1 MKQFICYFELIKK
14 DSFVKRK
21 LFTLL
26 FVFVTCSSYSQ
37 QRIKGTIKD
46 GANVPIPGVS
56 VLEKG
61 TKNSVVSDFDGNY
74 EIISKTSQATLI
86 FTFVGLETKEV
97 VVNGK
102 SLINVVMKDVV
113 NDLSE
118 VVVIGYGTQKR
129 GDVTSAI
136 ATVKSK
142 DFASGSVRNASE
154 LIRGKV
160 AGLNISNGS
169 GDPSATSSVSLRG
182 VASLQGNTSPLV
194 LINGVPGGFDSI
206 APEDIESIDVLK
218 DASAAAI
225 YGTRGANGV
234 ILITTKTVGRDV
246 PTTISYSHYTA
257 VSSFGKKANFL
268 DAGQVRELRANNT
281 FPTIVKN
288 SLSADLGYDTY
299 WLGEISRTAFTQ
311 NHTLGFKGGNAQ
323 SNYVA
328 SVSYMDQEGVFKGS
342 DNDELK
348 ISFDVNHYMFNDKL
362 KVNLNLVNGI
372 QNINAAFN
380 PRVYRQALIR
390 NPTDRVKKDDGTWQE
405 RSIFQYENPLALIE
419 ETESLNQNKWM
430 RLSANTTLTLL
441 PGWDTSLNLSTLRN
455 MGLNGY
461 AESKQHISNTRD
473 NRNGYASRSTYNN
486 KTDLL
491 EFTTKYSEKFEK
503 HRVSALAGY
512 SYQYI
517 VNEGFNANNSDFPTD
532 AFSYNNLGAGR
543 KVIEGQRGLV
553 GSYKNDEKL
562 LGFFGRVSYGYDN
575 KYNILMSLRQEGSSK
590 FGKNNKWGTFPSVS
604 AGWTISNESFMKNL
618 SFINNLKLRTGF
630 GVTGITPGASYL
642 SQTLYNYAGDI
653 YSDGK
658 WIQGLVPASNPNPD
672 LKWEKSSE
680 FNIGLDF
687 SFVNNR
693 VNGSV
698 DVYNKQT
705 KDLLWDYS
713 VPTPPNLYGST
724 LANVGKLENKGIEVL
739 LNVNP
744 IKTSNFTWDS
754 NMTFAYNK
762 NKLLSLSNDLYEID
776 GDYINTGG
784 VGDPIS
790 MDTHR
795 LEVGQSIGNFWGLK
809 SVDITDGGTWIIE
822 TKDGTRK
829 TLEPNLYTDE
839 NKQYLG
845 NGRPNYNAGWTNTF
859 RYKKFDLSVA
869 LIGAFDFQIIN
880 QQRMFYEVPK
890 AVYNKLDS
898 AYDLVYGKSLLTYDQ
913 TFVSYYI
920 EKGDY
925 IKLDNVTLAYNIDVK
940 KLKFINSARIYASG
954 SNIATITGYKGLDPE
969 VTSGAITPGN
979 DDRDKYPT
987 IQTFTLGINLTF

>member
-1 MKQFICYFELIKK
+1 MKQFIYYFELIKK
-14 DSFVKRK
+14 SSFFGKK
-21 LFTLL
+21 LWTLIFI
-26 FVFVTCSSYSQ
+26 FVFFSSFSQ

-46 GANVPIPGVS
+46 GADFPIPGVT
-56 VLEKG
+56 VMEKG
-61 TKNSVVSDFDGNY
+61 TKNSVVSDLDGNY
-74 EIISKTSQATLI
+74 EIISMTSHPTLI
-86 FTFVGLETKEV
+86 FSYVGQETKEIAV
-97 VVNGK
+97 DGRSIV
-102 SLINVVMKDVV
+102 NVVMKDAVS
-113 NDLSE
+113 DLSE
-118 VVVIGYGTQKR
+118 VVVIGYGTQKK
-129 GDVTSAI
+129 GDVTSSI

-142 DFASGSVRNASE
+142 NFAAGSVRNASE

-160 AGLNISNGS
+160 AGLSITNGS
-169 GDPSATSSVSLRG
+169 GDPSASSSVSLRG
-182 VASLQGNTSPLV
+182 VASLQGNTAPLV

-246 PTTISYSHYTA
+246 PTTITYSHYTA
-257 VSSFGKKANFL
+257 FSSFGKKANFL
-268 DAGQVRELRANNT
+268 DAGQLRELRENNT
-281 FPTIVKN
+281 FPLIVKN
-288 SLSADLGYDTY
+288 SLNADLGFDTD
-299 WLGEISRTAFTQ
+299 WLGEITRKAFTQ
-311 NHTLGFKGGNAQ
+311 NHTIGMKGGNVK

-328 SVSYMDQEGVFKGS
+328 SVSYMEQEGVFKGS
-342 DNDELK
+342 DNNEFK
-348 ISFDVNHYMFNDKL
+348 ISLDVNHFMFNDKL

-390 NPTDRVKKDDGTWQE
+390 NPTDRVKKEDGTWQE

-430 RLSANTTLTLL
+430 RLTGNTTLTLL
-441 PGWDTSLNLSTLRN
+441 PGWDTSLNLSTLRS

-473 NRNGYASRSTYNN
+473 NRNGYASRSTYND

-491 EFTTKYSEKFEK
+491 EFTTKYSEKLDK

-517 VNEGFNANNSDFPTD
+517 VREGFNANNSDFPTD

-562 LGFFGRVSYGYDN
+562 IGFFGRVSYGYDN

-604 AGWTISNESFMKNL
+604 AGWTISNESFMKDL
-618 SFINNLKLRTGF
+618 SFIDNLKLRSGF

-658 WIQGLVPASNPNPD
+658 WVQGLVPASNPNPD

-687 SFVNNR
+687 SFLKNR
-693 VNGSV
+693 ISGSV

-744 IKTSNFTWDS
+744 IKLSNFSWDS
-754 NMTFAYNK
+754 NLTFAYNK

-790 MDTHR
+790 MSTHR
-795 LEVGQSIGNFWGLK
+795 LEVGQPVGNIWGLK
-809 SVDITDGGTWIIE
+809 TVDITDGGTWIIE

-845 NGRPNYNAGWTNTF
+845 NGRPAYNVGWANTF
-859 RYKKFDLSVA
+859 KYKQFDLNVA
-869 LIGAFDFQIIN
+869 LIGSFDFQIIN

-913 TFVSYYI
+913 TFVSYYV

-925 IKLDNVTLAYNIDVK
+925 VKLDNVTLAYNLDVK
-940 KLKFINSARIYASG
+940 KLKFINSAKIYASG
-954 SNIATITGYKGLDPE
+954 SNIATITGYKGQDPE
-969 VTSGAITPGN
+969 VTSEAITPGN
-979 DDRDKYPT
+979 DDRDKFPT
-987 IQTFTLGINLTF
+987 IRTFTLGINLTF